1 MNILFVCHANVGRS
15 QVAQVYFDKL
25 SRHISDSAGIAVDE
39 LIAKH
44 HLRGRKLKD
53 VTNRAAEYIRE
64 CIRNACGVDI
74 AEKERQQLTPAIV
87 DAADLIVVIAEKAP
101 SCGVSLHVRD
111 LPLYD
116 YREALRPP
124 TRFLPIEEEEY
135 EEEG

>member
-44 HLRGRKLKD
+44 NLRGRKLKD

-64 CIRNACGVDI
+64 CIRNEFGVDI
-74 AEKERQQLTPAIV
+74 AEGSSTPNR
-87 DAADLIVVIAEKAP
+87 
-101 SCGVSLHVRD
+101 GVGRL
-111 LPLYD
+111 
-116 YREALRPP
+116 
-124 TRFLPIEEEEY
+124 
-135 EEEG
+135 